1 MHRLVSNLPTVLA
14 LIGPLGYSECNEPNN
29 QPKSPPVL
37 MTFDAL
43 QDQLN
48 APFLRLLDAHPRADY
63 VKAHIPGAVWVDAK
77 AVEKLA
83 ARPGGLEDKDAWEAW
98 IAPLGITPQTEV
110 LIYDAHRQLDAARL
124 WWLLSYLGAEKVG
137 LIDGGFPL
145 WQRQGRPMA
154 TETVKVDP
162 KPFRVTFRTSR
173 HATRS
178 EVLEAM
184 KAKSAQI
191 IDARSAPE
199 YSGTELR
206 SKRGGH
212 IPSACSLEWANL
224 VDQEGG
230 FLDETAL
237 RAKLER
243 SGVKSGEP
251 VITHCQGG
259 GRASVDAFVMER
271 LGFPTC
277 NYYLGWSDWG
287 NTEETPVETAKQ
299 KSEKP

>member
-1 MHRLVSNLPTVLA
+1 MRWP
-14 LIGPLGYSECNEPNN
+14 
-29 QPKSPPVL
+29 
-37 MTFDAL
+37 
-43 QDQLN
+43 
-48 APFLRLLDAHPRADY
+48 
-63 VKAHIPGAVWVDAK
+63 WVDAK

-83 ARPGGLEDKDAWEAW
+83 ARSGGLEDKDAWETW
-98 IAPLGITPQTEV
+98 IASLGITPQTEV

-124 WWLLSYLGAEKVG
+124 WWLLSYLGVEKVG

-145 WQRQGRPMA
+145 WQRQGRPVA
-154 TETVKVDP
+154 TEIVKVDP
-162 KPFRVTFRTSR
+162 KPFRVTFRTAR

-184 KAKSAQI
+184 RAKSSQI

-212 IPSACSLEWANL
+212 IPGACSLEWAKL
-224 VDQEGG
+224 VDQDGR
-230 FLDETAL
+230 FLDETGL
-237 RAKLER
+237 RAKLEG
-243 SGVKSGEP
+243 SGVKPGDP

-271 LGFPTC
+271 LGFPTR

-287 NTEETPVETAKQ
+287 NTEETPVETTKP
-299 KSEKP
+299 KGEKP